1 MPTLRI
7 LQVLPELNIGGVE
20 RTTLDM
26 VAALRQV
33 FPVTYVA
40 SQGGGL
46 LPELE
51 NLGGTHFALPLASKN
66 PFQMVRNA
74 LALIQLIRKYDIQI
88 IHARSR
94 APAWSALW
102 AARWT
107 KVPLVTTFHG
117 AYRTSNAIKTFY
129 NSVMARGTRVIAIS
143 EFISRYIQ
151 KHYPASLQKIRL
163 IHEGID
169 VDVFDSQN
177 VSQEEIRALRKAW
190 GVPTD
195 AKIVLLPGRITRIKG
210 QTIFIEALRHLNNP
224 KIFGIILGQRQDQD
238 KSSYSKE
245 VACQMEGL
253 PIRCIPHTP
262 VPHIAYAAA
271 DFVVS
276 PSLAPE
282 TFGRVTAE
290 AGAMERVVIATNHG
304 ATPEL
309 CQAEKTGYLIPPGDV
324 KALTNAMDGVLKMSH
339 EERQAMGKAARD
351 YICANFSV
359 KRMYAETI
367 ALYQEIAQ

>member
-26 VAALRQV
+26 VKALRQI

-40 SQGGGL
+40 SQGGSL
-46 LPELE
+46 LPELQ
-51 NLGGTHFALPLASKN
+51 NLGGTHFTLPLASKN

-74 LALIQLIRKYDIQI
+74 IGLVRLIRDHDIHL

-107 KVPLVTTFHG
+107 KIPLVTTFHG
-117 AYRTSNAIKTFY
+117 AYRTSNIFKTFY
-129 NSVMARGTRVIAIS
+129 NSIMTRGTRVIAIS
-143 EFISRYIQ
+143 EFVLLHIQ
-151 KHYPASLQKIRL
+151 QQYPTSLPRIRL

-169 VDVFDSQN
+169 VEAFDPQH
-177 VSQEEIRALRKAW
+177 VSREEIKILRKTW
-190 GVPTD
+190 NIPTD
-195 AKIVLLPGRITRIKG
+195 AKVFLLPGRVTRLKG
-210 QTIFIEALRHLNNP
+210 QIVFIEALRQLNNSNV
-224 KIFGIILGQRQDQD
+224 FGIILGRSQGN
-238 KSSYSKE
+238 SSYSQE
-245 VACQMEGL
+245 VDRQLYGL
-253 PIRCIPHTP
+253 QIQCFSHTQNLK
-262 VPHIAYAAA
+262 VAYAAA
-271 DFVVS
+271 DLIVS

-290 AGAMERVVIATNHG
+290 AGAMGRIIIATNHG

-309 CQAEKTGYLIPPGDV
+309 CKTGITGYLIPPGDI
-324 KALTNAMDGVLKMSH
+324 KALTQAMNKVLKMAP
-339 EERQAMGKAARD
+339 EGRKAMEKKARD
-351 YICANFSV
+351 YVCENFSL
-359 KRMYAETI
+359 KRMCSETI
-367 ALYQEIAQ
+367 ALYKEILE